1 MSHMNA
7 QLAMSPAAHSMRLP
21 LPALKESRASNAVS
35 STSAA
40 SRRLRAVPGVMRL
53 RAIRRGERVTDFMW
67 EFISASTVTLLG
79 CDPVGLRGKC
89 MGEVAVGPLSHPA
102 LIARYRRVIEHGEA
116 QSYEQVHLVDGMQD
130 LVLHRVMPLCD
141 ADGVAVTLTNLSA
154 HQRAC
159 RAQRASPERAAIVLE
174 HSNVI

>member
-1 MSHMNA
+1 MSLMHA
-7 QLAMSPAAHSMRLP
+7 HLAMSPAAHSLRLP
-21 LPALKESRASNAVS
+21 LQAPTAARASSATS
-35 STSAA
+35 PTSAA

-67 EFISASTVTLLG
+67 EFISASTANLLG

-102 LIARYRRVIEHGEA
+102 LIARYRRVIEHGEP
-116 QSYEQVHLVDGMQD
+116 QSYEQVHLVNGMQD
-130 LVLHRVMPLCD
+130 LVMHRVMRLCD
-141 ADGVAVTLTNLSA
+141 GDGVAVTLTNLSA
-154 HQRAC
+154 HRRAC
-159 RAQRASPERAAIVLE
+159 GARRASPERPAIVLE